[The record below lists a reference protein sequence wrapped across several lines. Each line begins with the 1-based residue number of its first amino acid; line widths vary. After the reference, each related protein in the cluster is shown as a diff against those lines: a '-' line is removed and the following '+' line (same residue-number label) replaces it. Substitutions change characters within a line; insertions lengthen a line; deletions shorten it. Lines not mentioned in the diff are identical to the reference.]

1 MVRLREF
8 DDRNGLKSG
17 GYVAGRDGV
26 CECLS
31 VTMKGMV
38 WRMGNLSLLQLAAD
52 GCLWSFNPAAA
63 AVQRPGS
70 AGVARWAAEPL
81 SLLQRQEKTRLPP
94 KLCVSAP
101 AKNPTHPV
109 SQVSLVVA
117 KRAPAN
123 SQGR

>member
-1 MVRLREF
+1 MVRLREL

-81 SLLQRQEKTRLPP
+81 SLLPRLEKTRLPS
-94 KLCVSAP
+94 KLCVSVP
-101 AKNPTHPV
+101 AKNSTHRPSRIT
-109 SQVSLVVA
+109 SQPGGSETGA
-117 KRAPAN
+117 C
-123 SQGR
+123 